1 MKLFALAGRS
11 WQIVREHRFLIV
23 LGALPSAAF
32 WLLQLINLSSGGIL
46 GTVLGF
52 VITVLSQGAL
62 VSGVGHITAGER
74 SSFWRAMGTAWD
86 RKWDLF
92 RLNLFIVIPVIL
104 LGVIF
109 GLGLAVTWMPVLAL
123 ISQYG
128 DPETIRTTAATSFG
142 ISALLVLILLLCA
155 IPLALMQNFTDDA
168 CLLENLSVLASYQRA
183 ARIVRDHFG
192 AAVGLTALQLL
203 LALAA
208 DIVLFLP
215 NVVLT
220 LCPLGWPL
228 QWILNGALAA
238 FFNTLYT
245 LVWQEWTAAR

>member
-1 MKLFALAGRS
+1 VG
-11 WQIVREHRFLIV
+11 QI
-23 LGALPSAAF
+23 
-32 WLLQLINLSSGGIL
+32 
-46 GTVLGF
+46 T
-52 VITVLSQGAL
+52 T
-62 VSGVGHITAGER
+62 GER
-74 SSFWRAMGTAWD
+74 SSFWRAMGTAWG

-92 RLNLFIVIPVIL
+92 GLNVFIVIPVIVV
-104 LGVIF
+104 GVVF
-109 GLGLAVTWMPVLAL
+109 GLGLAVTWMPVLTL
-123 ISQYG
+123 IAQYA
-128 DPETIRTTAATSFG
+128 DAETIRATAATSFG
-142 ISALLVLILLLCA
+142 ISALLILILLLCA

-168 CLLENLSVLASYQRA
+168 CLLENLNVLASYQRA

-192 AAVGLTALQLL
+192 AAIGLTALQLL

-228 QWILNGALAA
+228 QWILNGTMAA